1 MNIWQV
7 GDVTITRVIEMEITG
22 GTRFILPQATPSAI
36 EDMEWMVPHFATAE
50 GKLIMSVHALV
61 VDTPSQRIIVDT
73 CIGNDKSRSIPT
85 WSHLQLPFLEDLE
98 KAGYPRETID
108 TVLCT
113 HLHVDHVGW
122 NTMLVDGQWVPT
134 FPNARY
140 LIAKEEFEYWDREAD
155 PNDADNIM
163 DDSVRPIFEH
173 GLADL
178 VGLTHQICPEVRL

>member
-73 CIGNDKSRSIPT
+73 CIGNDKSRSIPPGAISASLLGGPGEGGLPERNHRYRT
-85 WSHLQLPFLEDLE
+85 LHASSRRSCRLEHDASGWPMDTYLSQCSLSHRQR
-98 KAGYPRETID
+98 GI
-108 TVLCT
+108 
-113 HLHVDHVGW
+113 
-122 NTMLVDGQWVPT
+122 
-134 FPNARY
+134 
-140 LIAKEEFEYWDREAD
+140 
-155 PNDADNIM
+155 
-163 DDSVRPIFEH
+163 
-173 GLADL
+173 
-178 VGLTHQICPEVRL
+178 

>member
-73 CIGNDKSRSIPT
+73 CIGNDKSRSIPPGAIFSFPSWRT
-85 WSHLQLPFLEDLE
+85 WRRRATQGKLSIPYSARIF
-98 KAGYPRETID
+98 TSIMS
-108 TVLCT
+108 
-113 HLHVDHVGW
+113 VG
-122 NTMLVDGQWVPT
+122 T
-134 FPNARY
+134 R
-140 LIAKEEFEYWDREAD
+140 
-155 PNDADNIM
+155 
-163 DDSVRPIFEH
+163 
-173 GLADL
+173 
-178 VGLTHQICPEVRL
+178 C